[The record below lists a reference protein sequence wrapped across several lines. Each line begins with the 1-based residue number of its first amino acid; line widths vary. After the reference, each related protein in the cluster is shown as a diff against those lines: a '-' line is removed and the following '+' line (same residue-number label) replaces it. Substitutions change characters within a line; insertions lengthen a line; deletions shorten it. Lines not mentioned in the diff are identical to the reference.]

1 VADTVKALKPDIT
14 LASTWA
20 KEAFEPEGKIEPIA
34 ILMNFLFQ
42 GDKGYTIPDLFDAL
56 RQADL
61 EFISMVN
68 WRWWDLLSLFQNP
81 EELPLFWE
89 MTLPELS
96 EEMQLT
102 LFELISPQHRLLDF
116 WCGHLDQKQPYRSPH
131 DWSLTEWERAQ
142 IYLHPVLNT
151 PTVRAGLVESIQ
163 EQRPWEISRYL
174 SALVKAPCQIES
186 HLAACLLPLW
196 DGPQTMRLL
205 IKRRM
210 QTCPNDL
217 VTLAPLTEEQAFEQ
231 LKALL
236 MRLETFLYVLVAL

>member
-1 VADTVKALKPDIT
+1 
-14 LASTWA
+14 
-20 KEAFEPEGKIEPIA
+20 
-34 ILMNFLFQ
+34 
-42 GDKGYTIPDLFDAL
+42 
-56 RQADL
+56 
-61 EFISMVN
+61 
-68 WRWWDLLSLFQNP
+68 
-81 EELPLFWE
+81 
-89 MTLPELS
+89 
-96 EEMQLT
+96 
-102 LFELISPQHRLLDF
+102 LDF
-116 WCGHLDQKQPYRSPH
+116 WCGHLDQKQPYRSPQ

-163 EQRPWEISRYL
+163 EQRSWEISRYL

-196 DGPQTMRLL
+196 DGPQTMRSL

-217 VTLAPLTEEQAFEQ
+217 VTLAPLTEKQAFEQ